1 MEDAPPIED
10 EDEEPTSE
18 HVDGLELIFGRG
30 RSGYKDV
37 YPHRKGWQAKVF
49 VEDKG
54 VCSLGIF
61 KDKKQAAIAVA
72 RAKAAGLYLLPS
84 PDKTRAKPGCGSAQK
99 SRALLANPFHV
110 FSQALLL
117 DSCCTS
123 VKRKYPSTPANL
135 PTFSMASL
143 ENSSS
148 QLATVPARPLGSV
161 AWPTRDRLRSGRLPQ
176 VVWESLPQSGR
187 LSHGVVLVG
196 LYDQQP
202 AVERLRSARYN
213 RGRASGPRRRI
224 SDRRP
229 GKAVAAAA
237 SCARRRSHSLASQES
252 RTFLAQQLKEGRREG
267 GRGRHDLGR

>member
-1 MEDAPPIED
+1 MRAPSI
-10 EDEEPTSE
+10 
-18 HVDGLELIFGRG
+18 DGRRAAHRGRG
-30 RSGYKDV
+30 RGADERACRR
-37 YPHRKGWQAKVF
+37 PRAHLRARQERLQGRLPTPQ
-49 VEDKG
+49 G
-54 VCSLGIF
+54 VAGQGVRRGQGRICSLGIF

-117 DSCCTS
+117 DSCCT

-161 AWPTRDRLRSGRLPQ
+161 ACMQACMAGVPAMLAQPVAAPAPTQPTEQRHLSLLPDGGC
-176 VVWESLPQSGR
+176 L
-187 LSHGVVLVG
+187 
-196 LYDQQP
+196 
-202 AVERLRSARYN
+202 
-213 RGRASGPRRRI
+213 RGR
-224 SDRRP
+224 
-229 GKAVAAAA
+229 
-237 SCARRRSHSLASQES
+237 
-252 RTFLAQQLKEGRREG
+252 
-267 GRGRHDLGR
+267 